1 MSTSSLPRILIV
13 DDSRI
18 VRATIIKRI
27 CDRFDA
33 REEVDGEAGWEAL
46 LIDPTLQLIITD
58 HTMPRLDG
66 HGLIE
71 RIRGSRVSRI
81 RNIPVIM
88 ISGDEDEASRQRA
101 KDVGATDF
109 IAKGTGTAELL
120 ARLDTLINLG
130 RTHGELELARAA
142 AMTDAASGLLTE
154 AALRRQADQLLSYA
168 RRQGGRVGILAIG
181 MDRASD
187 SVADGGKVA
196 RQALLAGFAKML
208 GGMVR
213 REDALARWQDDT
225 VVVVTPGLDARQTY
239 LFGDRLRN
247 AAAGS
252 SIQLGEQALSVT
264 ITVGIAGYPDDGD
277 RSEDL
282 VAVASKRLAEG
293 WALGGNRVLGGN
305 LDLGAQARDSVD
317 AALLHL
323 AAGRESAVMARLPD
337 LGRAIFPMLRLIDR
351 ELRLGLPLADIE
363 GKLAAARDGQ
373 FSIT

>member
-27 CDRFDA
+27 RDRFDA

-46 LIDPTLQLIITD
+46 LIDPTLQLVITD

-120 ARLDTLINLG
+120 ARLDTLISLG
-130 RTHGELELARAA
+130 RTHGELELVRAA
-142 AMTDAASGLLTE
+142 AMTDGASGLLTE
-154 AALRRQADQLLSYA
+154 AALRHQADQLLSYA
-168 RRQGGRVGILAIG
+168 RRQGGHVGVLAIG
-181 MDRASD
+181 MDRSLDPA
-187 SVADGGKVA
+187 ADGGKAASKELLTCFA
-196 RQALLAGFAKML
+196 RML

-213 REDALARWQDDT
+213 REDALARWQDDAF
-225 VVVVTPGLDARQTY
+225 VVVTPGLDAHQTY

-247 AAAGS
+247 AVAGS
-252 SIQLGEQALSVT
+252 RIQVGEQALGVT
-264 ITVGIAGYPDDGD
+264 ITVGTADYPDDGE
-277 RSEDL
+277 RSGDL
-282 VAVASKRLAEG
+282 VAVAGKRLAEG
-293 WALGGNRVLGGN
+293 RALGGNRVLGGN
-305 LDLGAQARDSVD
+305 LDVGAHARDSVD
-317 AALLHL
+317 AALSHL
-323 AAGRESAVMARLPD
+323 AAGRESAVTARLPG

-351 ELRLGLPLADIE
+351 ELGLGLPLADIE
-363 GKLAAARDGQ
+363 RKLAAARDEQ